1 MSAAAQGL
9 TEDVS
14 CVLCRKTGSKHSAAE
29 DPADGA
35 VHDTSAMPSTVQET
49 LLADALHGM
58 TIDAV
63 LQVTQTNL
71 IRTHDDGVLRS
82 MFLKLSGTGM
92 APWEIHRPQQVVVRL
107 AQQGV
112 FDGTRLCDL
121 GSGIGDNALYLA
133 KHRTCEVTAVELV
146 ERCQQFTRP
155 KQALRRGLEGKVLHW
170 VTADLVQ
177 PLQPPL
183 LGAQFDALLDCALF
197 VALGTSDRPQYLA
210 NLAAM
215 CRPGGHLYLIV
226 FSDKWPAVNQ
236 GGPRRFTPQQLR
248 DCFLPE
254 AGWEVESVEDCM
266 LEHHPRFSKHDPDSP
281 RSWEY
286 SWRGY
291 CESYLA
297 IIRRL

>member
-1 MSAAAQGL
+1 MSAAAQSL

-14 CVLCRKTGSKHSAAE
+14 CVLCRKTGSKNGAAE
-29 DPADGA
+29 DLADRA
-35 VHDTSAMPSTVQET
+35 VHDTSAMPSTAQEA
-49 LLADALHGM
+49 LLADALEGM

-63 LQVTQTNL
+63 LQVTQTSL

-133 KHRTCEVTAVELV
+133 KHCTCEVTAVELV

-183 LGAQFDALLDCALF
+183 LTAQFDALLDCALF
-197 VALGTSDRPQYLA
+197 VALGMSDRAQYLP

-215 CRPGGHLYLIV
+215 CRPGGHLYLVV
-226 FSDKWPAVNQ
+226 FSDKWPAVNL